1 MIEDQVLAEIRKIKD
16 DLASEYG
23 YDVRKMLN
31 DAVERQKKSEYR
43 VVNLIRK
50 KRAMGIGGSLTTPP
64 SHTTACK
71 GP

>member
-31 DAVERQKKSEYR
+31 DAVERQKKSEHR

-50 KRAMGIGGSLTTPP
+50 KRANQSSQRASKAPV
-64 SHTTACK
+64 
-71 GP
+71 